1 MWKFLKI
8 TVLLIFLIM
17 LPLVMSGC
25 SIGSA
30 GVVVGP
36 FSYGTDDSSGH
47 PSNYPH
53 GSLSVEITYPQQ
65 GEVFFWDSRIV
76 VTGVIWRQ
84 GMDVDEYPWTGPYW
98 HVDFGKIGEN
108 YYFFNKTYN
117 KLWVEFILDGKIM
130 GPGMHRITLRAWD
143 NRDGGTYQVEDAINI
158 VLD

>member
-1 MWKFLKI
+1 MRKILKI
-8 TVLLIFLIM
+8 TILSIFLIM
-17 LPLVMSGC
+17 LMLVMSGC
-25 SIGSA
+25 SISSA

-47 PSNYPH
+47 PSNLPF
-53 GSLSVEITYPQQ
+53 GSLGVEITYPRN

-84 GMDVDEYPWTGPYW
+84 GIDVDEYPWTGPVW
-98 HVDFGKIGEN
+98 NVDFGTIGAN
-108 YYFFNKTYN
+108 YYFFNKIYN

-130 GPGMHRITLRAWD
+130 GPGIHRISLQAWD
-143 NRDGGTYQVEDAINI
+143 NRDGGTYLVEDAINI